1 VKLLANRLQEY
12 FQAKELVS
20 NILPEYIDLH
30 VVIDSRLVKP
40 GDTFVCI
47 QGEKTDGHN
56 HIADAIKNG
65 AIGFIVN
72 RKVAIS
78 PEYFQI
84 ITDSPEIAI
93 QKAASQILKEVNCK
107 QIAITGSAGKT
118 TTKELI
124 YSIFNNFW
132 KTAKTHGNYNTPIG
146 VPVSIINMEMDSD
159 FFLCELSASYPGEID
174 QNLSLMNLDAGII
187 TGIGSS
193 HLEFFGSI
201 EKIFTEKMKITRAI
215 TNKGPLLINGDQMWG
230 KEAKNLYAPTI
241 TFGLKND
248 NDIQAFSLQ
257 KHKYGSSFKVRMFD
271 EIIEDLTIST
281 FGDHFIYD
289 ALPGIYLARV
299 KGMPIDKIR
308 QSLASFQAEKGRG
321 KMIPWLKNSTI
332 VDESYNANPYSFSM
346 SLQSFKNYQF
356 PRKIAIIGDMLELG
370 PDAQMLHIELG
381 KMIKDS
387 GIHIVIYKGQYKDA
401 IRMVIENSSIE
412 FYSTDTVQEIEHLLL
427 SILQEEDGIL
437 IKASNGI
444 GLHELVNLL
453 EKHK

>member
-20 NILPEYIDLH
+20 NILPEFIDLH

-47 QGEKTDGHN
+47 QGEKTDGHT

-84 ITDSPEIAI
+84 ITDSPEVAI
-93 QKAASQILKEVNCK
+93 QKSASQILKEVNCK

-124 YSIFNNFW
+124 YSIFNSFW

-159 FFLCELSASYPGEID
+159 IFLCELSASYPGEID

-193 HLEFFGSI
+193 HLEFFGST

-230 KEAKNLYAPTI
+230 KEAKNLYTPTI

-257 KHKYGSSFKVRMFD
+257 KHKYGSSFKVRMPD

-401 IRMVIENSSIE
+401 VRMVIENSSIE